1 MVSIL
6 LLRVKITY
14 PQIYLDDK
22 KIEAM
27 FSKTSGCTISLL
39 KFIGNY

>member
-1 MVSIL
+1 MVNIL

-22 KIEAM
+22 NRLRPCSQKLQDEL
-27 FSKTSGCTISLL
+27 FL
-39 KFIGNY
+39 Y